1 MTTTLASTPG
11 AAPSGALPRVRPLAV
26 TAHGVVSPAGLGLD
40 ALAEALRGDRTAC
53 ADAAQLP
60 LGEAQ
65 DDGLPGEVRVVP
77 DFRIADHVGRK
88 GTRHLDRTT
97 ALGLAAVAVL
107 RSGSADPVDARPGD
121 AGPAD
126 GAGNHPEWT
135 TTGVVVG
142 STSGSV
148 RSSSEFARDTHVQ
161 ERPYLVNAAAFPNTV
176 MNSVTGQMA
185 IWHGLRGINATLSGG
200 TTASLNAFRYARNAL
215 DRGHAERL
223 VVGGVEELCPQT
235 VWGWHAT
242 GGLTGG
248 VPVGEGCAVFAVR
261 DAEAARAA
269 GAPVLA
275 ELLACETAFVP
286 EGARPG
292 PARALADCIGRAL
305 ERSGVDAGDVALVSL
320 GATGLTAL
328 EEVELRAV
336 RTALGARPV
345 PTVRVKDVTG
355 EAYSADGALQLAAV
369 LAHWQGEE
377 AGPGRIALVT
387 SVGHDGNVA
396 CLVVRDGAAG

>member
-1 MTTTLASTPG
+1 MTTTLASNPG
-11 AAPSGALPRVRPLAV
+11 AAPATALPRVRPLAV

-40 ALAEALRGDRTAC
+40 ALAEALRGTREAC
-53 ADAAQLP
+53 DDAGQLP
-60 LGEAQ
+60 LGEAEA
-65 DDGLPGEVRVVP
+65 DGLPGAVRVVP

-107 RSGSADPVDARPGD
+107 RSGSADPVDAVS
-121 AGPAD
+121 AD
-126 GAGNHPEWT
+126 DPEWSA
-135 TTGVVVG
+135 TGVVIG

-161 ERPYLVNAAAFPNTV
+161 DRPYLVNAAAFPNTV
-176 MNSVTGQMA
+176 MNSVTGQVA

-215 DRGHAERL
+215 AQGHAERL

-235 VWGWHAT
+235 AWGWQAT
-242 GGLTGG
+242 GCLTEGT
-248 VPVGEGCAVFAVR
+248 PVGEGCAVFTVR

-286 EGARPG
+286 EGERPG
-292 PARALADCIGRAL
+292 PALALAGLIGRAL
-305 ERSGVDAGDVALVSL
+305 ERSGVDASEVELVSL
-320 GATGLTAL
+320 GATGLAGL
-328 EEVELRAV
+328 EEAEQRAV
-336 RTALGARPV
+336 RKALGDRPV
-345 PTVRVKDVTG
+345 ASVRVKDVVG

-369 LAHWQGEE
+369 LAHWQGEG
-377 AGPGRIALVT
+377 AARGRVALVT

-396 CLVVRDGAAG
+396 CLVVRDGAAR

>member
-40 ALAEALRGDRTAC
+40 ALAEALRGDRAAC

-107 RSGSADPVDARPGD
+107 RAGSADPVDTVPVD
-121 AGPAD
+121 AAAND
-126 GAGNHPEWT
+126 PEWT

-215 DRGHAERL
+215 ARGHAERL

-235 VWGWHAT
+235 AWGWHAT
-242 GGLTGG
+242 GGLTAGT
-248 VPVGEGCAVFAVR
+248 PVGEGCAVFAVR

-286 EGARPG
+286 EGTRPG
-292 PARALADCIGRAL
+292 PAGALADCIGRAL
-305 ERSGVDAGDVALVSL
+305 ERSGVAADDVTLVSL

-328 EEVELRAV
+328 EEVEQRAV
-336 RTALGARPV
+336 RKALGDRDV
-345 PTVRVKDVTG
+345 PAVRVKDVTG

-369 LAHWQGEE
+369 LARWQDEQ
-377 AGPGRIALVT
+377 APSGRIALVT